1 MRLLLDTNA
10 YRAAGEGGERAVSF
24 LRRADEIRMPFVV
37 LAELRAGFA
46 AGTLGRRNEA
56 KLVEFLNSPRVEV
69 LFADDQTTRHYAE
82 IFAQLRRE
90 DTPIPT
96 NDLWIAALA
105 VQHDL
110 PLLTSDRHFLRVP
123 QLLLL

>member
-46 AGTLGRRNEA
+46 AGTPGRRNEA

-90 DTPIPT
+90 GTPIPT